1 MEMKEGKK
9 VEDKKKE
16 YKPSRI
22 TRWKV
27 RFAEF
32 IEFLTYDIWRI
43 DSKTLSSKKSRL
55 YNAIKTV
62 ILTVRNTDELDLGT
76 SAASLTYRTVLSIVP
91 VLAVLFA
98 IARGFGF
105 ENLLQ
110 SGLFTYFQGQSDLLE
125 KSFVFIDKSLQYAQG
140 GVFAGIGVILLL
152 YTVFTLFQ
160 DIENNFNRIWQIK
173 KGRSIQRRAIDYLAL
188 ILLLPVMIILNSG
201 LSLMISSSTLY
212 FDKFSYILNPLVT
225 QVLNFLPYVIT
236 IIVLT
241 LLYKFMPN
249 TKVKF
254 INAFLAAVIV
264 GTVYQLFQ
272 MFYLSGQIWITKYNA
287 IYGTFAAIPLLL
299 LWLQLSWYIILI
311 GVTLSFSAQNV
322 RKFSFEKETK
332 NISRRYFEFFSLL
345 ITSVIVKRF
354 AEQEPPLSPD
364 EISEECQVP
373 VGLTNRIV
381 DDLEEMNII
390 APTPKSEDSK
400 ILAYQPALDINLIT
414 VGYLIEKLDKH
425 GSEDFLIDVNGKYSN
440 HWKTFVD
447 ARMCVYERGKDKL
460 LRDL

>member
-1 MEMKEGKK
+1 MDNEEI
-9 VEDKKKE
+9 DKDKKE

-27 RFAEF
+27 RLAEF

-43 DSKTLSSKKSRL
+43 DSKALSAKKSRL
-55 YNAIKTV
+55 YNAMKTV
-62 ILTVRNTDELDLGT
+62 ILTVRNTDELDLGS

-110 SGLFTYFQGQSDLLE
+110 SGLFTYFEGQTDLLE
-125 KSFVFIDKSLQYAQG
+125 RAFVFIDKSLAYAQG
-140 GVFAGIGVILLL
+140 GIFAGIGVILLL

-160 DIENNFNRIWQIK
+160 DIENNFNRIWQVK

-188 ILLLPVMIILNSG
+188 ILLLPIMIILNSG
-201 LSLMISSSTLY
+201 LSLMISSSTMY

-225 QVLNFLPYVIT
+225 QVLNILPFVIT

-249 TKVKF
+249 TRVKF
-254 INAFLAAVIV
+254 INAFIAAVVV
-264 GTVYQLFQ
+264 GTIYQAFQ
-272 MFYLSGQIWITKYNA
+272 MLYLNGQIWITKYNA
-287 IYGTFAAIPLLL
+287 IYGTFAAIPLML

-311 GVTLSFSAQNV
+311 GVTFSFSAQNV
-322 RKFSFEKETK
+322 RNFSFEKETK
-332 NISRRYFEFFSLL
+332 NISRRYLDFFTLL

-354 AEQEPPLSPD
+354 AQEQPPYSAD
-364 EISEECQVP
+364 EISQECKIP
-373 VGLTNRIV
+373 IGLTNQIIS
-381 DDLEEMNII
+381 DLEEMQII
-390 APTPKSEDSK
+390 SPTPSFSDEK
-400 ILAYQPALDINLIT
+400 IKAYQPALDIHLIS
-414 VGYLIEKLDKH
+414 VGYLIEKIEKH
-425 GSEDFLIDVNGKYSN
+425 GSEDFLIDVKGKYRN
-440 HWKTFVD
+440 HWETFMD
-447 ARMCVYERGKDKL
+447 TQMCVYENGKDKL
-460 LRDL
+460 LKDL